1 MFWLSVQVVFLIVYY
16 KCYINTDKNNCLAGK
31 SFNEQWML
39 PTALLNVWLKLKS
52 RSFLITHQKSSFS
65 HLLKYFL
72 CCLLFLFFFFFFFF
86 FFCRDDRTPQ
96 DFGPREHV
104 ERINF
109 QELLQHF
116 KNLQQKHFMS
126 KHARPKC
133 RAKNQ
138 LLNVWHLAVILKL
151 GL

>member
-1 MFWLSVQVVFLIVYY
+1 MCVCVCVWGDERKKESWKQAFETTPSQCKQSLLVCPLVTDPYVQH
-16 KCYINTDKNNCLAGK
+16 
-31 SFNEQWML
+31 
-39 PTALLNVWLKLKS
+39 VWLKLKS
-52 RSFLITHQKSSFS
+52 RSFLIIPSKIFIQSLIKEF
-65 HLLKYFL
+65 FV
-72 CCLLFLFFFFFFFF
+72 LFIILGFFIIFFIIF

-126 KHARPKC
+126 KHARPNC

-138 LLNVWHLAVILKL
+138 LLNV
-151 GL
+151 